1 MNLFQGGV
9 FTRRVFTY
17 LIAATVILLG
27 ALGPAFYLH
36 KVLPPHPPAK
46 APTERVAQAP
56 AAGGPGEGT
65 GQTKKAVP
73 AADQAAN
80 TGKQTGQSA
89 TGTPAPP
96 SETTAPGSPSQNEG
110 QPPPPAKAPPAPVGC
125 RVGVAVVGKNGEL
138 LFGPATVTVKPDNR
152 WGVTALGAL
161 DATGLPYAMK
171 PTWPDFV
178 DAIAGQANTG
188 MAGWMYAVNGEVPMH
203 MADKHPVKTGDRV
216 IWWYS
221 RSMSQPPPRWEDLAG
236 RK

>member
-1 MNLFQGGV
+1 M
-9 FTRRVFTY
+9 RRVLTH
-17 LIAATVILLG
+17 LIAAAVILLG

-56 AAGGPGEGT
+56 AARGLGEGA

-89 TGTPAPP
+89 TGTPAPL
-96 SETTAPGSPSQNEG
+96 SKTAAPGSPAQNEG
-110 QPPPPAKAPPAPVGC
+110 EPSPPEKAPAPPAAPVGC
-125 RVGVAVVGKNGEL
+125 QVGVAVVGKNGEL

-178 DAIAGQANTG
+178 DAIAGQANSG
-188 MAGWMYAVNGEVPMH
+188 MTGWMYAVNGEVPMH

-236 RK
+236 QK